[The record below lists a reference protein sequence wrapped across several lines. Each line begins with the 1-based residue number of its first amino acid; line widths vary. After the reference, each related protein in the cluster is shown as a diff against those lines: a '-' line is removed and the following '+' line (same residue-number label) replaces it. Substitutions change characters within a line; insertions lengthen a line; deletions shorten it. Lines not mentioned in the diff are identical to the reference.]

1 MPRRRAQR
9 LSAEEDEVGG
19 AGVPDAAE
27 DRLRRDEERG
37 DARAG
42 RDRPRRLTGR
52 HADAGEDAAASP
64 AEEGVAN
71 RQRRVRA
78 RRDDDDHR
86 NDEEG
91 GEARHQPPASR
102 RARSALSA
110 SPARSGRQSGE
121 IRAAQRSRRRS
132 SASPNAC
139 GRSLSTSI
147 RPTGAPAEKTGTTI
161 SERVVVCVVRYRGSA
176 ATSPTTTLRRAMTAA
191 PHSPSP
197 RGKRGYAG
205 GPGPSQPTIEIS
217 SAPTSYTPTQR

>member
-9 LSAEEDEVGG
+9 LSAKEDEVGG

-27 DRLRRDEERG
+27 DRLRRDQERG
-37 DARAG
+37 DAGAG

-52 HADAGEDAAASP
+52 HADAGEDAAAPP

-86 NDEEG
+86 DDEEG

-102 RARSALSA
+102 RARS
-110 SPARSGRQSGE
+110 GRQSGE
-121 IRAAQRSRRRS
+121 IRAAQRSSRRS

-147 RPTGAPAEKTGTTI
+147 RPTGAPAEETGTTI
-161 SERVVVCVVRYRGSA
+161 SERVVVCVVRYRMSA
-176 ATSPTTTLRRAMTAA
+176 ATSPTTTDRRAMTAA
-191 PHSPSP
+191 PHSPSA

-217 SAPTSYTPTQR
+217 SAPTS